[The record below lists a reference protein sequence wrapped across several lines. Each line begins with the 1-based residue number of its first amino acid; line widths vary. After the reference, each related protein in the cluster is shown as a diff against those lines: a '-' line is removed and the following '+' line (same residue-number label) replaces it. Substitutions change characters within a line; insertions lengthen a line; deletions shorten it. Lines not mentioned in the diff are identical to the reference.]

1 MNAIIRAMER
11 RRSIR
16 NFLPEL
22 PDREKLDL
30 IAESGL
36 YAASGMGQQAAIT
49 LIVTDRKVR
58 DRMAESLRIIDGK
71 GDGFDPFY
79 GAPVIMV
86 VLGNMNRK
94 TRVYDGSLVLSNM
107 MLAAHSLNL
116 GSCWIHRA
124 RNVFEL
130 DEYKEFLKEQGVE
143 GEYEGIA
150 FLALGRMAG
159 ELPEAEPRKENR
171 IFWVE

>member
-58 DRMAESLRIIDGK
+58 DRMAESLRLIDGK
-71 GDGFDPFY
+71 EGRLR
-79 GAPVIMV
+79 PV
-86 VLGNMNRK
+86 LRSAGHHGCPCRHEPENQ
-94 TRVYDGSLVLSNM
+94 SL
-107 MLAAHSLNL
+107 
-116 GSCWIHRA
+116 
-124 RNVFEL
+124 
-130 DEYKEFLKEQGVE
+130 
-143 GEYEGIA
+143 
-150 FLALGRMAG
+150 
-159 ELPEAEPRKENR
+159 
-171 IFWVE
+171 